1 MSDSSQATV
10 RKSATLRVLDA
21 IERAGNKLPDATT
34 LFFIFIGILIVV
46 SVIGAALD
54 WSAVN
59 PGTGKTMEV
68 TSLLSNENL
77 RKLLEEMP
85 RTLTAFAPLG
95 TVLVMMLGTGIAEKS
110 GYFSAALR
118 GALKGASKTL
128 LTPLVVFLGCM
139 SSIAVD
145 AGYVVLVPLGAAI
158 FAAAGRHPIAG
169 LAAAFAGVSGGFS
182 ANLFPSSLDALLL
195 GITQEAARIVDPAW
209 TYTITDN
216 YYLII
221 AFTFLV
227 TLLGWFVTDRI
238 VEPRLGT
245 WSGHADAAAS
255 EVKRAELTPQERSGV
270 FWGTV
275 WLVVPIVAV
284 CLMALP
290 GGALRDPDAGTEVMQ
305 QLGPFFTALVAA
317 LAGAFFLAGLAYGI
331 CTGRYK
337 SDKDAVADVN
347 SSMSEMGAYIVLA
360 FAAAH
365 FIAMFNWSGLG
376 AVMAINGAEGIK
388 ALGLPAP
395 LLFVLLI
402 VMTASINLLVGS
414 ASAKWGML
422 APILVPMFML
432 MGYSPE
438 VVTGAYRLGDSST
451 NIITPLMAYF
461 PMALVFAQRYV
472 KDFGIGSM
480 VATMLPFS
488 IAILIGS
495 LVLISVWVGV
505 GFPMGPDAPITY
517 QLPGTGAA
525 PATP

>member
-1 MSDSSQATV
+1 MSENAGAQ
-10 RKSATLRVLDA
+10 RKPLAMRVLDG
-21 IERAGNKLPDATT
+21 IERAGNALPDATT
-34 LFFIFIGILIVV
+34 LFFIFIGLLVVV
-46 SVIGAALD
+46 SIIGAALG

-59 PGTGKTMEV
+59 PGTGATMTV
-68 TSLLSNENL
+68 TSLIAGENV

-85 RTLTAFAPLG
+85 RTLTNFAPLG

-110 GYFSAALR
+110 GYFGAALR
-118 GALKGASKTL
+118 GALKGASKHI

-139 SSIAVD
+139 SSLAVD

-195 GITQEAARIVDPAW
+195 GITQEAARIVDPSW

-216 YYLII
+216 YWLII
-221 AFTFLV
+221 AFTFVV
-227 TLLGWFVTDRI
+227 TAVGWVVTDRI
-238 VEPRLGT
+238 VEPRLGV
-245 WSGHADAAAS
+245 WSGHADRR
-255 EVKRAELTPQERSGV
+255 EVEQAQLSRQEKAGV
-270 FWGTV
+270 TWGTI
-275 WLVVPIVAV
+275 WLMVPIAAV

-290 GGALRDPDAGTEVMQ
+290 GGALRNVEAGETAIE
-305 QLGPFFTALVAA
+305 QLGPFFAALVAA
-317 LAGAFFLAGLAYGI
+317 LAFAFFLAGLAYGI
-331 CTGRYK
+331 CTGRYRN
-337 SDKDAVADVN
+337 DRDAVADVN

-388 ALGLPAP
+388 SLGLPGP
-395 LLFVLLI
+395 LLFMLLI

-422 APILVPMFML
+422 APIFVPMFML

-438 VVTGAYRLGDSST
+438 AVTGAYRLGDSST

-480 VATMLPFS
+480 VATMLPYS
-488 IAILIGS
+488 IGILIAS
-495 LVLISVWVGV
+495 LVLIGVWIGA
-505 GFPMGPDAPITY
+505 GWDLGPGAPISYT
-517 QLPGTGAA
+517 LPVGPA
-525 PATP
+525 PAVP

>member
-1 MSDSSQATV
+1 MTETTQ
-10 RKSATLRVLDA
+10 RKSLTLRVLDR
-21 IERAGNKLPDATT
+21 IEKAGNALPDPTT
-34 LFFIFIGILIVV
+34 LFFIFIGVLVVV
-46 SVIGAALD
+46 SIIGAALG

-59 PGTGKTMEV
+59 PGTGDTMAV
-68 TSLLSNENL
+68 KSLLSNENV

-85 RTLTAFAPLG
+85 KTLTSFAPLG

-118 GALKGASKTL
+118 GALKGASKGV

-139 SSIAVD
+139 SSLAVD

-195 GITQEAARIVDPAW
+195 GITQEAARIVDPSW
-209 TYTITDN
+209 TYVITDN
-216 YYLII
+216 YYMII
-221 AFTFLV
+221 VFTFMV
-227 TLLGWFVTDRI
+227 TLLGWLVTDLV

-245 WSGHADAAAS
+245 WSGHADRG
-255 EVKRAELTPQERSGV
+255 ELERAELGKAERSGV
-270 FWGTV
+270 FWGTL
-275 WLVVPIVAV
+275 WLAVPIIAV

-290 GGALRDPDAGTEVMQ
+290 GGALRNPEGGESAMQ

-317 LAGAFFLAGLAYGI
+317 LAFSFFLAGLAYGI

-347 SSMSEMGAYIVLA
+347 NSMAEMGAYIVLA

-402 VMTASINLLVGS
+402 LMTASINLLVGS

-422 APILVPMFML
+422 APIIVPMFML

-438 VVTGAYRLGDSST
+438 AVTGAYRLGDSST

-461 PMALVFAQRYV
+461 PMALVFAQRYQ

-488 IAILIGS
+488 IAILLGS
-495 LVLISVWVGV
+495 LVLISVWVGF
-505 GFPMGPDAPITY
+505 GFPMGPGAPVSYT
-517 QLPGTGAA
+517 LPTTAVPA
-525 PATP
+525 P

>member
-1 MSDSSQATV
+1 MTDATTA
-10 RKSATLRVLDA
+10 RKPWGQRMLDG
-21 IERAGNKLPDATT
+21 IEKAGNALPDATT
-34 LFFIFIGILIVV
+34 LFFMFIGMLIVV
-46 SVIGAALD
+46 SVIGAGLG

-59 PGTGKTMEV
+59 PGTGDTMAV
-68 TSLLSNENL
+68 KSLLAGENL
-77 RKLLEEMP
+77 RKLFEEMP
-85 RTLTAFAPLG
+85 KTLTSFAPLG

-110 GYFSAALR
+110 GYFSASLR
-118 GALKGASKTL
+118 GALGNASKGI
-128 LTPLVVFLGCM
+128 LTPMVVFLGCM

-145 AGYVVLVPLGAAI
+145 AGYVVLVPLGAAL

-195 GITQEAARIVDPAW
+195 GITQEAARIVDPTW
-209 TYTITDN
+209 TYSITDN
-216 YYLII
+216 YYLIV

-227 TLLGWFVTDRI
+227 TLVGWFVTDKI
-238 VEPRLGT
+238 VEPRLGM
-245 WSGHADAAAS
+245 WSGHADRS
-255 EVKRAELTPQERSGV
+255 ELEKADLGKAEKSGV

-275 WLVVPIVAV
+275 WLIVPIVAV

-290 GGALRDPDAGTEVMQ
+290 GGALRDVEAGETTMQ

-317 LAGAFFLAGLAYGI
+317 LAIAFFLAGLAYGI

-337 SDKDAVADVN
+337 NDRDAVADVN
-347 SSMSEMGAYIVLA
+347 SSMGEMGAYIVLA

-395 LLFVLLI
+395 VLFVVLI
-402 VMTASINLLVGS
+402 LMTASINLLIGS

-438 VVTGAYRLGDSST
+438 AVTAAYRLGDSST

-488 IAILIGS
+488 IGILLAS
-495 LVLISVWVGV
+495 TVLIAVWI
-505 GFPMGPDAPITY
+505 GFGFDFGPGAPVSYT
-517 QLPGTGAA
+517 LPGTV
-525 PATP
+525 PAVP

>member
-1 MSDSSQATV
+1 MSEATA
-10 RKSATLRVLDA
+10 RKSLTLRVLDR
-21 IERAGNKLPDATT
+21 IEKAGNALPDPTT
-34 LFFIFIGILIVV
+34 LFFIFIAGLVVV
-46 SVIGAALD
+46 SVIGAALG

-85 RTLTAFAPLG
+85 KTLTSFAPLG

-118 GALKGASKTL
+118 GALKGAAKGI

-139 SSIAVD
+139 SSLAVD

-195 GITQEAARIVDPAW
+195 GITQEAARIVDPSW
-209 TYTITDN
+209 TYVITDN

-245 WSGHADAAAS
+245 WSGHADAAG
-255 EVKRAELTPQERSGV
+255 ELQKAGLSPAERSGV

-275 WLVVPIVAV
+275 WLVVPIVGV

-290 GGALRDPDAGTEVMQ
+290 GGALRNVEAGESAMQ

-317 LAGAFFLAGLAYGI
+317 LAFAFFLAGLAYGI
-331 CTGRYK
+331 CTGRYR

-347 SSMSEMGAYIVLA
+347 TSMSEMGAYIVLA

-376 AVMAINGAEGIK
+376 AVMAINGAGGIE

-402 VMTASINLLVGS
+402 LMTASINLLVGS

-422 APILVPMFML
+422 APIIVPMFML

-438 VVTGAYRLGDSST
+438 AVTAAYRLGDSST

-461 PMALVFAQRYV
+461 PMALVFAQRYQ

-488 IAILIGS
+488 IAILLGS
-495 LVLISVWVGV
+495 LVLITVWIGFGV
-505 GFPMGPDAPITY
+505 PMGPGAPVDYT
-517 QLPGTGAA
+517 LPVPA
-525 PATP
+525 P